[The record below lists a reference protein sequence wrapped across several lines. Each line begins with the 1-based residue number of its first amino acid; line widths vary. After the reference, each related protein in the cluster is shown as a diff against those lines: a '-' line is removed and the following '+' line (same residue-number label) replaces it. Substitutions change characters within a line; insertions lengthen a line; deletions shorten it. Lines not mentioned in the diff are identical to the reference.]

1 MLAQVGPDLVKAEF
15 LYNERN
21 RQVGGFLLRLG
32 MISYIALGSNIDNR
46 EDYLTEAIDKLKKQ
60 SKVLLC
66 SSLYETEPVGYVDQD
81 WFLNAVV
88 KIDTQLTCNEL
99 LEFVLGIEKELNRV
113 RTIQNGPRTIDLD
126 ILFYEDKIVQ
136 EDNLQIPH
144 PRLHERA
151 FVLVPLHEIS
161 SNFIHPILKKDVSA
175 MLKDLPKQEEVFLFK
190 KEWL

>member
-1 MLAQVGPDLVKAEF
+1 
-15 LYNERN
+15 
-21 RQVGGFLLRLG
+21 
-32 MISYIALGSNIDNR
+32 MISYIALGSNIENR
-46 EDYLTEAIDKLKKQ
+46 ENYLTEAIRELKKQ
-60 SKVLLC
+60 SKVLLS
-66 SSLYETEPVGYVDQD
+66 SSLYETEPVGYADQG

-88 KIDTQLTCNEL
+88 KIDTQLTPSAL
-99 LEFVLGIEKELNRV
+99 LEFVLGIEKKLNRV

-151 FVLVPLHEIS
+151 FVLVPLREIAS
-161 SNFIHPILKKDVSA
+161 DFMHPILKKDMST
-175 MLKDLPKQEEVFLFK
+175 MFQNLPKQEEVRLFK